1 MAMPDERTAVG
12 SVFAGVPADRSS
24 GPPPKYQ
31 RDLSRWTATSIFWQ
45 MTRAVVLDIG
55 GGSLELAVGRDEDPE
70 VTLSLPL
77 GAGDSRGS
85 G

>member
-1 MAMPDERTAVG
+1 
-12 SVFAGVPADRSS
+12 
-24 GPPPKYQ
+24 
-31 RDLSRWTATSIFWQ
+31 LSRWTATSIFWQ